1 MWYFGLHCLL
11 PKIKKICISFWVASE
26 NNSKRQAQVSKAPCL
41 GNLIQEFFYAAII
54 HGIREGTE
62 APSLWTPLREH
73 ATQNPFCT
81 PNPSCF
87 RLLSLLCLGTT
98 GGCRTQGLYFVKYHD
113 WAPEEGFRDSRL
125 EESFA
130 SPIRW
135 SNEIKE
141 NTVHLR
147 KLTFVVY
154 RDVTAGFGA
163 QEAHTVSPHHSQG
176 TCSVHR
182 PQRCH
187 TSSQS
192 SCWINKTEPPQRAA
206 PQTAMPLQVFHP
218 WFLPPENVSDSQQR
232 GLTEQPKH
240 SRLVISTNWEE
251 D

>member
-26 NNSKRQAQVSKAPCL
+26 NNSKRHAQVSKAPCL

-147 KLTFVVY
+147 KLTLVVY

-163 QEAHTVSPHHSQG
+163 QEAHTVSP
-176 TCSVHR
+176 
-182 PQRCH
+182 
-187 TSSQS
+187 
-192 SCWINKTEPPQRAA
+192 PPQPGHLLCA
-206 PQTAMPLQVFHP
+206 QTPALPRLISEQLLDKQNGASTACSPTDCHALTGIPSVVP
-218 WFLPPENVSDSQQR
+218 ATRECLWFTAERPHWATKTLLSGHQ
-232 GLTEQPKH
+232 H
-240 SRLVISTNWEE
+240 
-251 D
+251 